1 MLYFLFSFHQ
11 YSDKGKNIENY
22 LNLLC
27 SDLRRLSEVSLDS

>member
-11 YSDKGKNIENY
+11 YSDEGKNIENY